1 MPVSRRTVTKRPAAR
16 RAAPVRR
23 TTTRKTATRKTA
35 TRKTTTTRKPATKK
49 RASQGSAL
57 EPLGFSMPFRR
68 SSRAAAVPSA
78 AAEKKKKNH
87 TVRNAIIGT
96 GLTAMA
102 VTGALALRNES
113 RRSAAKEYAGH
124 MVGFPAHLYKGAM
137 KRFSRADDHV
147 RDPRKSNTVA
157 GVAAAAAAAASSPT
171 SPEFV
176 I

>member
-1 MPVSRRTVTKRPAAR
+1 MPVSRRTVTRRPAAR

-23 TTTRKTATRKTA
+23 TTTRKTATRKT
-35 TRKTTTTRKPATKK
+35 TTTRKPATRK
-49 RASQGSAL
+49 RATQGSAL

-78 AAEKKKKNH
+78 AAAEKKNH
-87 TVRNAIIGT
+87 TVRNRAIIGA
-96 GLTAMA
+96 GATAMA
-102 VTGALALRNES
+102 VIGALALRNES